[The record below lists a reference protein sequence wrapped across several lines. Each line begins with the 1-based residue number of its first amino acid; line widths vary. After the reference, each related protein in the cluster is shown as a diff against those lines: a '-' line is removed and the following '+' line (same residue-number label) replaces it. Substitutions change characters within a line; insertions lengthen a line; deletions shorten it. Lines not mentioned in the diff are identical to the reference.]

1 MNRDRRTEKETRL
14 KKEDR
19 ETSTEKEKETK
30 ADVERDSNRDETRDE
45 DGNNNNNNA
54 ARGRE
59 SAKVLPSTLLFP
71 PLSSSFLLFP
81 PLSSSPFSSKLAQ
94 FSFFGGV
101 PYFVPMDSVPSGWL

>member
-71 PLSSSFLLFP
+71 PLSSS
-81 PLSSSPFSSKLAQ
+81 PFSSKLAR

-101 PYFVPMDSVPSGWL
+101 PYFVPMDSVPSG